1 VPDSAS
7 ILAEVVYGIR
17 YEMAVSI
24 EDILARRIGLQ
35 LFSWR
40 DAITAAPI
48 VAAYL
53 ADELGWSLT
62 QSQEAIQ
69 QYTDKINRLLVAVG
83 LAERSR
89 EVRV

>member
-1 VPDSAS
+1 MP
-7 ILAEVVYGIR
+7 
-17 YEMAVSI
+17 VSI

-35 LFSWR
+35 LLSWR
-40 DAITAAPI
+40 DAITAAPV

-53 ADELGWSLT
+53 ANELGWSSA

-83 LAERSR
+83 LAIENPAADLAGFQGQ
-89 EVRV
+89 EKN

>member
-1 VPDSAS
+1 
-7 ILAEVVYGIR
+7 
-17 YEMAVSI
+17 MTI

-48 VAAYL
+48 VAACL
-53 ADELGWSLT
+53 ADELGWSLA

-69 QYTDKINRLLVAVG
+69 RYTDKINRLLVAVG
-83 LAERSR
+83 LSMESPAADLTGFQGR
-89 EVRV
+89 EKD

>member
-1 VPDSAS
+1 
-7 ILAEVVYGIR
+7 VVYSIR

-53 ADELGWSLT
+53 ADELGWTST

-69 QYTDKINRLLVAVG
+69 RYREKINRLLVAVG
-83 LAERSR
+83 LAMESPAADLAGFQGR
-89 EVRV
+89 EKD